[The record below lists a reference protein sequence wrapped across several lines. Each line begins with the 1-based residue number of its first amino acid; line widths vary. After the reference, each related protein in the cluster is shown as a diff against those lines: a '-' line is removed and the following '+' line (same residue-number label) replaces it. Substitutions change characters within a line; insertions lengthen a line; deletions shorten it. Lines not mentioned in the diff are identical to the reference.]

1 MNWTEDIEL
10 LMRYIFENSVI
21 MNELHKKR
29 FLFFKGQL
37 KYYRI
42 PIIILSGFNSVLSV
56 GLSKYVEQDLVSVIT
71 CMVSLICGIVG
82 SIELFLSIQSNME
95 DELNVSKEY
104 YLLAIDIQKVLT
116 LSRDNR
122 PPNAKEILEEKFQ
135 QYHKLFESSQIVDK
149 KIKDRLAPLPRDFMT
164 RDTLGSSS
172 SSSSSS
178 STPKISVENFEMERV
193 LVSV

>member
-42 PIIILSGFNSVLSV
+42 PIIILS
-56 GLSKYVEQDLVSVIT
+56 EQDLVSVIT

-122 PPNAKEILEEKFQ
+122 PPNAKEILEEK
-135 QYHKLFESSQIVDK
+135 VP
-149 KIKDRLAPLPRDFMT
+149 A
-164 RDTLGSSS
+164 
-172 SSSSSS
+172 
-178 STPKISVENFEMERV
+178 IS
-193 LVSV
+193 

>member
-10 LMRYIFENSVI
+10 LLTYIFENSVI

-135 QYHKLFESSQIVDK
+135 QYHKLFESSQIIDK

-172 SSSSSS
+172 SSS
-178 STPKISVENFEMERV
+178 TPKLSVENFEMERV

>member
-135 QYHKLFESSQIVDK
+135 QYHKLFESSQIIDK

-172 SSSSSS
+172 SSS
-178 STPKISVENFEMERV
+178 TPKLSVENFEMERV

>member
-172 SSSSSS
+172 SSS
-178 STPKISVENFEMERV
+178 TPKLSVENFEMERV

>member
-10 LMRYIFENSVI
+10 LLTYIFENSVI

-172 SSSSSS
+172 SSS
-178 STPKISVENFEMERV
+178 TPKLSVENFEMERV

>member
-178 STPKISVENFEMERV
+178 STPKISVENFEMGRV